1 MLSTGKKAAPF
12 HFTPEPSS
20 RSRISRQRVSSPI
33 TLMKVERSR
42 SIDVPR
48 MSTSTTS
55 TVKSPRRRYSAGSH
69 LSNSAGRVSKIDK
82 LRLRHVVLEQ
92 YPERLFARRG
102 VPFLEFGQR
111 AGGVSSLV
119 IPALR
124 VGGVEGR
131 ARDFGIALQHLGAR
145 LAVFHPAEAV
155 TQRLDRLGNSRLPVL
170 RARHHVEQRAHD
182 VHAPEGEG

>member
-111 AGGVSSLV
+111 LRGVRRLV
-119 IPALR
+119 LLAR
-124 VGGVEGR
+124 VGGVESR
-131 ARDFGIALQHLGAR
+131 ACDPGITLQHPGAR
-145 LAVFHPAEAV
+145 LAVFHPAEPVA
-155 TQRLDRLGNSRLPVL
+155 QCPDRLGNSRFPVL
-170 RARHHVEQRAHD
+170 RA
-182 VHAPEGEG
+182 